1 MNSLEDVRDDLT
13 QKETTMTSP
22 KVYSALSLLAASL
35 MLACGDGTAPSQ
47 PLEPAFAARQSRQG
61 FGFNGTAS
69 GFPTGTVFLTGGGS
83 FDASTASNTIPAVT
97 SVASGGGFR
106 CIDAVDQGFLTG
118 CGTGEG
124 VRWDTAQLLSST
136 GFKCSAT
143 DAGRTAT
150 TGAGTVVLLAD
161 FYRAGDGVDE
171 SFTAPMIVSE
181 SDLAPDLPGLQHL
194 WIQGVGCGTA
204 VVHFN

>member
-1 MNSLEDVRDDLT
+1 MMSRRLYFSLPLL
-13 QKETTMTSP
+13 
-22 KVYSALSLLAASL
+22 ALSLV
-35 MLACGDGTAPSQ
+35 LACGEGSAPTQS
-47 PLEPAFAARQSRQG
+47 LEPTFSAGGTRQG

-69 GFPTGTVFLTGGGS
+69 GFPAGVVFLTGGGS
-83 FDASTASNTIPAVT
+83 FDPSTASNTIPAVT

-106 CIDAVDQGFLTG
+106 CIDAVAQGLLLG
-118 CGTGEG
+118 CGKGEG

-136 GFKCSAT
+136 GFKCSLN
-143 DAGRTAT
+143 DVGRTAT

-161 FYRAGDGVDE
+161 FYRAGDGDDE

-194 WIQGVGCGTA
+194 WIQGVGCGSA